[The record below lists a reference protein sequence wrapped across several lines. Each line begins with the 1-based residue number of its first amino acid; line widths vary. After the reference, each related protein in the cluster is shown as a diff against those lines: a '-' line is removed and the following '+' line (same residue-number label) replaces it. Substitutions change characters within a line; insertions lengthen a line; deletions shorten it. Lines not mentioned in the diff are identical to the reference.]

1 MAPLRVTKWEQYLQE
16 PHLHHCHLLAI
27 ASLVAVQQVCIS
39 LAWQHGNPGLGGCG
53 TQATVFIGGGEG
65 GRGGQPVWTQRLVW
79 LTHVLILFP
88 IWLPKGPVME
98 LKASE

>member
-53 TQATVFIGGGEG
+53 TQATVFIGWGGA
-65 GRGGQPVWTQRLVW
+65 GRAACLDTEACLANSR
-79 LTHVLILFP
+79 TDSFP
-88 IWLPKGPVME
+88 HLAPKGPGNGIE
-98 LKASE
+98 RI